1 MTKYKIKISFSPK
14 LLASDGSVY
23 KLRFTVNQKIAETF
37 LDILACEAITEKDH
51 YKKLYLK
58 QPTERKG
65 DVIFLNLTQRDF
77 FIKWALK
84 NANIGLDKKRAS
96 YDANACLIIN

>member
-1 MTKYKIKISFSPK
+1 MTKYKIKVSYSPK
-14 LLASDGSVY
+14 LWASDGSVY

-37 LDILACEAITEKDH
+37 LDVLTCEAITEKDH
-51 YKKLYLK
+51 YKKIYLK
-58 QPTERKG
+58 RPTDKKG
-65 DVIFLNLTQRDF
+65 DVIFLNLTQRDL

-84 NANIGLDKKRAS
+84 NANIELDEKRAS